1 MRRITWLV
9 RLLLNQFRAIH
20 HEKQPHKFA
29 VSLTTER
36 SHGDEAGG
44 HFYIAKYGIRIRGAP
59 NTLVV
64 WIPSEPH
71 GTSLQDF
78 SPLDKDPTFS
88 QRGLAFVTS
97 PRLKSVWEKY
107 KKKLMD
113 RAKALESLYGECAEG
128 DELFE

>member
-1 MRRITWLV
+1 MNW
-9 RLLLNQFRAIH
+9 FRAIH

-36 SHGDEAGG
+36 SRGDEAGG
-44 HFYIAKYGIRIRGAP
+44 HFYISKYGIRIRGAP

-64 WIPSEPH
+64 WIPSELH

-78 SPLDKDPTFS
+78 SPLDKDPAFS

-97 PRLKSVWEKY
+97 SQLKSVWEKY

-113 RAKALESLYGECAEG
+113 QAEALKALYGECAEG